1 MPDDL
6 FDSGKDFMKIN
17 RYLQMA
23 FVTAFAFTAS
33 VYAAPIELEGFS
45 LTRDIPCN
53 GNDVTISGNGNNI
66 VLTGQCA
73 AISIMGSEHNVTF
86 DTATSLTVTGSE
98 IAVTGQSTG
107 NLTVAAYKNTIRTH
121 IVADDKPV
129 KVNVTG
135 TEHHLD
141 LDFKGPTV
149 VSFNGISNHLS
160 WGGTEPRLSSSG
172 ANNVIKQKP

>member
-1 MPDDL
+1 
-6 FDSGKDFMKIN
+6 MKMK
-17 RYLQMA
+17 RYLHVVSA
-23 FVTAFAFTAS
+23 TLLAFTAS
-33 VYAAPIELEGFS
+33 VYAAPIELEGIG

-53 GNDVTISGNGNNI
+53 GNDVSISGNGNNI
-66 VLTGQCA
+66 ALTGKCA
-73 AISIMGSEHNVTF
+73 AISVTGSEHNVTF

-98 IAVTGQSTG
+98 IAVTGQSAG
-107 NLTVAAYKNTIRTH
+107 DLTVAAYKNTIRTH

-141 LDFKGPTV
+141 FDFNGPAL
-149 VSFNGISNHLS
+149 VSFNGISNRLS
-160 WGGTEPRLSSSG
+160 WGGTEPKFSSSG

>member
-1 MPDDL
+1 
-6 FDSGKDFMKIN
+6 MKMK
-17 RYLQMA
+17 RYLR
-23 FVTAFAFTAS
+23 VVFATLLTFTAS
-33 VYAAPIELEGFS
+33 VYAAPIELEGS
-45 LTRDIPCN
+45 GLTRDIPCN
-53 GNDVTISGNGNNI
+53 GNDVRISGNSNNI
-66 VLTGQCA
+66 ALTGKCA

-107 NLTVAAYKNTIRTH
+107 DLIVAAYKNTIHTH
-121 IVADDKPV
+121 IIADDRPV

-141 LDFKGPTV
+141 LDFNGPAV
-149 VSFNGISNHLS
+149 VSFNGISNRLS
-160 WGGTEPRLSSSG
+160 WGGTEPRFSSSG

>member
-1 MPDDL
+1 
-6 FDSGKDFMKIN
+6 MKMK
-17 RYLQMA
+17 RYLRVVSATFLA
-23 FVTAFAFTAS
+23 FSAS
-33 VYAAPIELEGFS
+33 VYAAPIELEGLG

-53 GNDVTISGNGNNI
+53 GNDVTISGNGNHI
-66 VLTGQCA
+66 VLTGECA
-73 AISIMGSEHNVTF
+73 NIHINGSEHNVTF

-98 IAVTGQSTG
+98 MAVTGQSTG
-107 NLTVAAYKNTIRTH
+107 DLTVAAYKNAIHTH
-121 IVADDKPV
+121 IITEDKPV
-129 KVNVTG
+129 KVKVTG

-141 LDFKGPTV
+141 LDFNGPAV